1 MRVCGEVSQPKLS
14 SGHLYFS
21 LKDNSN
27 NIRSIIWKSKNIDK
41 ELLKEGNKVTLDVKI
56 DFYGGSGSVS
66 LIVDKLIQNDGIGEL
81 QIKYDKIKSKF
92 IKKGYFDIDRK
103 KPLPQIIKKIL
114 IITSE
119 DGAALQ
125 DFIYNLNN
133 NNSNI
138 EYDIEDVKVQGVECP
153 SNICDLLLNLKTIN
167 KQYDLVV
174 ITRGGGSFADLFGFS
189 QPELIESVYNFH
201 LPVLSAIGHQV
212 DNPLLDLIADVSTPT
227 PSLAAQFIVDHNKK
241 YINSLYKKVDS
252 IKLDL
257 INTITNKQK
266 QLYLLNDN
274 LLKQFE
280 NFKNIRNKYKNKLIE
295 MINKQII
302 DLAVLDSQMTMKIEN
317 QQEKKVH
324 NIENPENIVLYNK
337 NIRITDAEDLNDLI
351 GSKIRLKWGDK
362 EFKIKIVKCNS

>member
-1 MRVCGEVSQPKLS
+1 M
-14 SGHLYFS
+14 
-21 LKDNSN
+21 
-27 NIRSIIWKSKNIDK
+27 
-41 ELLKEGNKVTLDVKI
+41 
-56 DFYGGSGSVS
+56 
-66 LIVDKLIQNDGIGEL
+66 
-81 QIKYDKIKSKF
+81 
-92 IKKGYFDIDRK
+92 
-103 KPLPQIIKKIL
+103 
-114 IITSE
+114 
-119 DGAALQ
+119 
-125 DFIYNLNN
+125 
-133 NNSNI
+133 
-138 EYDIEDVKVQGVECP
+138 
-153 SNICDLLLNLKTIN
+153 
-167 KQYDLVV
+167 VV